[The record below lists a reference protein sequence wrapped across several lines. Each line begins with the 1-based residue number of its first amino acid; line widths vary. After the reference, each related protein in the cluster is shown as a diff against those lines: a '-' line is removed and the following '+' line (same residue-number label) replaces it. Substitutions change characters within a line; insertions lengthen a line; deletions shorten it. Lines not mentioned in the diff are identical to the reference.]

1 MATPKFIA
9 IDEETNHQ
17 IVHRC
22 RFGKTNRATHQT
34 LDPSAHSDVFA
45 LDGLRVLFPD
55 YVLLRGNMSFVGT
68 PSIGRE
74 AGDVKRCQELL
85 QLEKHPSA
93 DCPAGRQGNVWILH
107 ESLP

>member
-1 MATPKFIA
+1 
-9 IDEETNHQ
+9 
-17 IVHRC
+17 
-22 RFGKTNRATHQT
+22 
-34 LDPSAHSDVFA
+34 
-45 LDGLRVLFPD
+45 
-55 YVLLRGNMSFVGT
+55 MSFVGT